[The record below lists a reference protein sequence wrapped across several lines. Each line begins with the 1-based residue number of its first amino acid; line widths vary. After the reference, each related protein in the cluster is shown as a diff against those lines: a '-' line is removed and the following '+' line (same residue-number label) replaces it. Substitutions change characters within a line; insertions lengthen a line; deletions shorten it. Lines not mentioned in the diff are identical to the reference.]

1 MANVKSLGTNL
12 SELSKSPLIPKN
24 LTLENRLEEK
34 DKLALQQDWAQ
45 LHDPKNTCQPLP
57 SILPSHYVNAKNL
70 ACPMPLLKLK
80 MALKTTAIGDSVYV
94 TATDPNSQQDIGAFC
109 QHLDYPLWTTT
120 TDSDSATIF
129 HLLITKN
136 S

>member
-1 MANVKSLGTNL
+1 MQTFTLADT
-12 SELSKSPLIPKN
+12 
-24 LTLENRLEEK
+24 LTQ
-34 DKLALQQDWAQ
+34 DPDFQQDWASLDTQ
-45 LHDPKNTCQPLP
+45 SLP
-57 SILPSHYVNAKNL
+57 TITITQYVNAKHL

-94 TATDPNSQQDIGAFC
+94 TATDSNSQQDIGAFC
-109 QHLDYPLWTTT
+109 QHLGYPLWTTT
-120 TDSDSATIF
+120 MDSDSATIF